1 MSIREKLLGNPG
13 ADNAL
18 LATVDTGQSLH
29 RILFDCGE
37 ACLNPLKQS
46 EIQSIEHLCFSHF
59 HMDHVSGFDTFFRH
73 NYNRPDSP
81 VQVWGPKHSIEAM
94 GNRFQSFTW
103 NLHKNQPGEWI
114 VSELRDEVVHGS
126 RFRTREA
133 FAKAHD
139 LPQRSLENRTLFS
152 CSEFR
157 IEAMALP
164 HHTIPSLAYR
174 IVESDRINICPD
186 ALQRS
191 GLNPGKWLQ
200 EITVSD
206 YEEGQM
212 IEVDG
217 QRLSLEKLRDDL
229 LTSSAGESIAYLTD
243 FCIEKNTDVWQ
254 ETSEWLSGTDKLV
267 VECQYHSRD
276 QSLADRNGHMTATKV
291 GRLAADCKV
300 GQVTLMHL
308 SRRYSREEWAEL
320 LDEVLESF
328 PNAAFPDHWR
338 INSGR

>member
-1 MSIREKLLGNPG
+1 MSIREILLGNPG

-37 ACLNPLKQS
+37 GCLNSLKQS

-73 NYNRPDSP
+73 NYNRPDGP
-81 VQVWGPKHSIEAM
+81 VQVWGPEHSVEVM
-94 GNRFQSFTW
+94 GNRFRSFTW

-114 VSELRDEVVHGS
+114 ICELRGEAIHGS

-133 FAKAHD
+133 FAEAHE
-139 LPQRSLENRTLFS
+139 LPQKSLERRTLFS
-152 CSEFR
+152 RPEFR
-157 IEAMALP
+157 IEVMALP
-164 HHTIPSLAYR
+164 HHTIQSLAYR
-174 IVESDRINICPD
+174 IVESDRIKICPD
-186 ALQRS
+186 ALKRS

-200 EITVSD
+200 EITISD

-217 QRLSLEKLRDDL
+217 QSLSLKKLREDL
-229 LTSSAGESIAYLTD
+229 LTRSAGESIAYLTD
-243 FCIEKNTDVWQ
+243 FCIEKDTDAWQ
-254 ETSEWLSGTDKLV
+254 EAVEWLSGTDKLV

-276 QSLADRNGHMTATKV
+276 QSLADRNGHMTATAV
-291 GRLAADCKV
+291 GRLAADSKV
-300 GQVTLMHL
+300 GQVMLMHL
-308 SRRYSREEWAEL
+308 SRRYSQEEWAEL
-320 LDEVLESF
+320 LAEVQAEFPRASF
-328 PNAAFPDHWR
+328 PTH
-338 INSGR
+338 GKV